1 MKAKDVV
8 INLLLFVTVTATV
21 ITGFNVVGARHKLV
35 TAVSSVD
42 TAIAQQNDIKQQI
55 KDKNKSII
63 TDGKSDVFDFSN
75 AASVTDAVCK
85 DATLESIKVY
95 DANKNLLKET
105 QDATEPLDLNE
116 TSIIEY
122 TVNVDDTNAYVAG
135 LATKSI
141 PLSKLVVYTTGN
153 VVHVRVLME
162 GGAQ

>member
-1 MKAKDVV
+1 MKAKYVV
-8 INLLLFVTVTATV
+8 INLLLFVTITATA

-42 TAIAQQNDIKQQI
+42 AAIAQQNDVKQQI
-55 KDKNKSII
+55 KDKNNSIV

-75 AASVTDAVCK
+75 PASVTDAVCK
-85 DATLESIKVY
+85 DATLEGIKVY

-105 QDATEPLDLNE
+105 QDATEPLDLKE
-116 TSIIEY
+116 TSIVEY
-122 TVNVDDTNAYVAG
+122 TVKVDDTNAYVAG

-141 PLSKLVVYTTGN
+141 PLSKLVVYPTGD

>member
-1 MKAKDVV
+1 MVGIA
-8 INLLLFVTVTATV
+8 NTAY
-21 ITGFNVVGARHKLV
+21 
-35 TAVSSVD
+35 
-42 TAIAQQNDIKQQI
+42 
-55 KDKNKSII
+55 KNG
-63 TDGKSDVFDFSN
+63 TE
-75 AASVTDAVCK
+75 K

-116 TSIIEY
+116 TSIVEY

-141 PLSKLVVYTTGN
+141 PLSKLVVYPTGN